1 MSDIKLELWEEIF
14 LKTVNETDP
23 EKLAQLVPK
32 VELAMFKRELELQD
46 CYPPSEELSTLCVAY
61 EALRVLRRR
70 IARPRVLESSKGN
83 PARFANFVP
92 RSGLCRAEVN

>member
-1 MSDIKLELWEEIF
+1 MSDIKLVLWEEIF

-23 EKLAQLVPK
+23 EKLAQLVPR

-61 EALRVLRRR
+61 EALQVLRRR

>member
-1 MSDIKLELWEEIF
+1 MSDIKLGLWEEIF
-14 LKTVNETDP
+14 LRTVNETDP
-23 EKLAQLVPK
+23 QKLAQLVPR

-70 IARPRVLESSKGN
+70 IARPRAFESSMGD
-83 PARFANFVP
+83 PARFASFVR
-92 RSGLCRAEVN
+92 RSGAA

>member
-1 MSDIKLELWEEIF
+1 MSDIKLVLWEEIF

-23 EKLAQLVPK
+23 EKLSQLVPK
-32 VELAMFKRELELQD
+32 VELAMFKRELELYD
-46 CYPPSEELSTLCVAY
+46 CSPRSEELSTMCVAY

-83 PARFANFVP
+83 PARFANFVR
-92 RSGLCRAEVN
+92 RSATA

>member
-32 VELAMFKRELELQD
+32 V
-46 CYPPSEELSTLCVAY
+46 SHV
-61 EALRVLRRR
+61 
-70 IARPRVLESSKGN
+70 
-83 PARFANFVP
+83 
-92 RSGLCRAEVN
+92 

>member
-1 MSDIKLELWEEIF
+1 MSDIKLVLWEEIF

-32 VELAMFKRELELQD
+32 VELAMFKRELELLD
-46 CYPPSEELSTLCVAY
+46 CHPPGEELSTLCVAY
-61 EALRVLRRR
+61 EALRVLRRT
-70 IARPRVLESSKGN
+70 IARPRVFESPKGN

-92 RSGLCRAEVN
+92 RSGLGRAEVN